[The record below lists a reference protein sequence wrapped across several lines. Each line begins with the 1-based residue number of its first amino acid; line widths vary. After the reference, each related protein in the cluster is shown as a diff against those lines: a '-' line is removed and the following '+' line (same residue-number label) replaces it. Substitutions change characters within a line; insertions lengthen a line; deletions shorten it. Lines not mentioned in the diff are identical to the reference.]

1 MMDRALFG
9 VLGALG
15 VCLLLVGL
23 TFSRSTDPP
32 ADFRFVNGTEPK
44 TLDPQLMTGQPEGRI
59 AEAIFE
65 GLTRTDP
72 RTHRPAPGVAESWEV
87 SPDGKR
93 YTFRLRENARWT
105 DGRPVTASDFVHA
118 FRRLL
123 DPKLGS
129 EYAYILFPVRLAEAF
144 NAFDARADA
153 LAGPITR
160 GLVELSRD
168 HPDGLDAASWQRFLS
183 KLHVHD
189 AIRQS
194 KNARVSELLS
204 RRAGTV
210 TLAELR
216 EIAQSIEQAAD
227 VLREDARQARGHFG
241 KDAGVFAEG
250 DRTLVVELRAPTPYF
265 LEVTSFYP
273 TYPVPSWLTEDPA
286 RTDDWFLPEHI
297 VSNGP
302 YRLSRWLVNDHIRL
316 ERSESYWGR
325 AEVHTR
331 AIDALSIENGT
342 TALNLYLTSA
352 VDWLPSNYPSDLV
365 DVLKT
370 RPDFYENPGMVVYF
384 YRFNTTRPPLDDV
397 RVRKALN
404 LAVDRQEIVDRVLG
418 LGQLP
423 ATTFVPPG
431 MVGYHAPDTGIR
443 HDVARARELLAEAGY
458 PEGHGFPEIGILY
471 NTSESHQ
478 KVAEVV
484 ADQLRRAL
492 GIRVTAYNQE
502 WQSFLDT
509 VRNLDYGMARAGWV
523 GDYADPN
530 TFLDLWVTNGGNNQ
544 TGWSSP
550 SYDRL
555 IRAAAD
561 VTDVVTSPD
570 SLLAELKWPGDV
582 TKAIGRAQQATSA
595 DARLAAFADVRMLLF
610 REAEAIL
617 VRDEFPI
624 LPLYFYV
631 VSGLVRPQ
639 VRGFYSTL
647 VFEDGTTAPNLQD
660 THPLRDI
667 WVQGSARTR

>member
-15 VCLLLVGL
+15 VSLLLVGL
-23 TFSRSTDPP
+23 TFSHSTDPP

-65 GLTRTDP
+65 GLTRTDA

-93 YTFRLRENARWT
+93 YTFHLRENARWT
-105 DGRPVTASDFVHA
+105 DGRPVSAADFVHA

-129 EYAYILFPVRLAEAF
+129 EYAYILFPVRFAEAL
-144 NAFDARADA
+144 NAFDAHADA
-153 LAGPITR
+153 LVGPIAE
-160 GLVELSRD
+160 GLAELSRE
-168 HPDGLDAASWQRFLS
+168 HGQGLDAASWQRFLS
-183 KLHVHD
+183 RLRVHD
-189 AIRQS
+189 ALRHS
-194 KNARVSELLS
+194 KDAQVSELLS
-204 RRAGTV
+204 RRTGTV
-210 TLAELR
+210 SAAELDELR
-216 EIAQSIEQAAD
+216 VSMQRTSTALRKDAQE
-227 VLREDARQARGHFG
+227 ARDHFG
-241 KDAGVFAEG
+241 RDGGAFASG

-265 LEVTSFYP
+265 LEITSFYP
-273 TYPVPSWLTEDPA
+273 TYPVPSWLTDDPV
-286 RTDDWFLPEHI
+286 RRDDWFLPEHM

-316 ERSESYWGR
+316 ERSDSYWGR
-325 AEVHTR
+325 AQVHTKS
-331 AIDALSIENGT
+331 IDALSIENGT

-352 VDWLPSNYPSDLV
+352 VDWLPGSYPSDLV
-365 DVLKT
+365 DALKT

-384 YRFNTTRPPLDDV
+384 YRFNTTRPPFDDV
-397 RVRKALN
+397 RVREALN
-404 LAVDRQEIVDRVLG
+404 LAVDRSEIVDRVLG

-431 MVGYHAPDTGIR
+431 MAGYHAPESGIR
-443 HDVARARELLAEAGY
+443 HDVAHAKELLAEAGY
-458 PEGHGFPEIGILY
+458 PDGHGFPEIGILY
-471 NTSESHQ
+471 NTSESHR

-484 ADQLRRAL
+484 ADELRRAL
-492 GIRVTAYNQE
+492 GIRVNTYNQE

-509 VRNLDYGMARAGWV
+509 VRSLDYGMARAGWV

-550 SYDRL
+550 LYDRL
-555 IRAAAD
+555 IRAASD
-561 VTDVVTSPD
+561 VSDVIASPD
-570 SLLAELKWPGDV
+570 PLLRDLKWPGNV
-582 TKAIGRAQQATSA
+582 RAAIDRARSATS
-595 DARLAAFADVRMLLF
+595 DGARLAAYAEIRMLLF

-631 VSGLVRPQ
+631 VSGLVRPS

-660 THPLRDI
+660 THPLRDV
-667 WVQGSARTR
+667 WVEGAGSR